1 MINGLKQLQNLS
13 IPQRLIR
20 LMIIK
25 LFRAKI
31 KLGQGARAAKAQ
43 AIDALYKQP
52 VLKQEPK
59 PKGRVHGSFKETSK
73 PKSRVGDHPKV
84 STQTSDVKTK
94 YELDKMVKL
103 ANELHKLFRKPK
115 QLRKIKFKSK
125 DNIWNADLVMMPQE
139 KDFKYILTVMDG
151 YTRYAWCVP
160 LKHKDGLTV
169 ANAFKD
175 IMKKSKRK
183 PNKTIHR

>member
-31 KLGQGARAAKAQ
+31 KLGGGERPTQRAAKAQ

-103 ANELHKLFRKPK
+103 ANELHKPFQETQAIAKD
-115 QLRKIKFKSK
+115 KIQVKGQH
-125 DNIWNADLVMMPQE
+125 ME
-139 KDFKYILTVMDG
+139 
-151 YTRYAWCVP
+151 C
-160 LKHKDGLTV
+160 
-169 ANAFKD
+169 
-175 IMKKSKRK
+175 
-183 PNKTIHR
+183 